1 MLDTGLAVIISVGI
15 SDGDDAGDEL
25 STMGTLVGNRDTTG
39 IGAREAAVG
48 NADDGVSVVG
58 ATDKGV

>member
-15 SDGDDAGDEL
+15 SDGDDVGVEL
-25 STMGTLVGNRDTTG
+25 STIGALVGNRDTTG
-39 IGAREAAVG
+39 IGARESAVG